1 METLEELK
9 NAWNAQADK
18 YNQWDE
24 LGHDEIVALAQQRA
38 IAKLNREIERLR
50 GALRM
55 TDDFLRD
62 NRNTDDD
69 RVSLAMDYITLA
81 LRV

>member
-24 LGHDEIVALAQQRA
+24 LGHDEIVAFAQQRA
-38 IAKLNREIERLR
+38 IAAERERCARICEVTFVEPGDMQVCTCKEAADKIR
-50 GALRM
+50 GQ
-55 TDDFLRD
+55 
-62 NRNTDDD
+62 
-69 RVSLAMDYITLA
+69 
-81 LRV
+81 